1 MVLSPPVRGEILGVG
16 VTHRLDLEGARSL
29 VARALAG
36 AGADELQAQATARAL
51 IAAEADGQAGHG
63 LSRTPSYALQV
74 RCGKVDGKAR
84 PELAKVADAAV
95 RIDGGRGFAYPA
107 LDLAIETLPGLTAKA
122 GVACAAIHRSHHFG
136 QAGAH
141 AERLAERGL
150 VALVFGNS
158 PKAMAFYGGKAP
170 RLGTNPIAFA
180 CPLPD
185 GQPPLVI
192 DLALSQAARGKI
204 VAAQQKGE
212 TIPEGWAVDAGGQPT
227 TDPTAAL
234 GGAMLAIGG
243 AKGSA
248 LALMVEILAAALC
261 GASFGWE
268 ASSFFDDKGGPP
280 DMGQIL
286 LALDP
291 DALSGGRFLERMG
304 VLLGAMGEEPDV
316 RLPGLKRLEAR
327 RRAAAEGLVVPPAL
341 YDQIKALAEG

>member
-1 MVLSPPVRGEILGVG
+1 MGVS
-16 VTHRLDLEGARSL
+16 VKHRLDLDA
-29 VARALAG
+29 ARALVSRALER
-36 AGADELQAQATARAL
+36 AGADEVQAQATACAL
-51 IAAEADGQAGHG
+51 VAAEADGQAGHG

-74 RCGKVDGKAR
+74 RCGKVDGRAR
-84 PELAKVADAAV
+84 PQLAKVAEAAV

-107 LDLAIETLPGLTAKA
+107 LDLAIETLPELARKA
-122 GVACAAIHRSHHFG
+122 GVACAAVHRSHHFG

-141 AERLAERGL
+141 AERLAAQGL

-158 PKAMAFYGGKAP
+158 PKAMAFYGGRTP

-185 GQPPLVI
+185 GEPPLVI

-212 TIPEGWAVDAGGQPT
+212 SIPEGWAVDAQGKPT

-268 ASSFFDDKGGPP
+268 ASSFFDDKGGAP
-280 DMGQIL
+280 DMGQTL

-291 DALSGGRFLERMG
+291 DALSGGAFLERMG
-304 VLLGAMGEEPDV
+304 VLLQAMGEEPDV
-316 RLPGLKRLEAR
+316 RLPGLKRLDAR
-327 RRAAAEGLVVPPAL
+327 RRAARDGLTVAPGL
-341 YDQIKALAEG
+341 YDQIQALAEG